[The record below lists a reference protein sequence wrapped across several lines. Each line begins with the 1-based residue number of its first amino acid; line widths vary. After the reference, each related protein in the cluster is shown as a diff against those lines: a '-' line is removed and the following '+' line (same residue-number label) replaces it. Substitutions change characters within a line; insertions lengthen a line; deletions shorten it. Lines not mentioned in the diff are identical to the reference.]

1 MRCRIRPLTTSSKRC
16 ATCAELSSPAEELC
30 SHSNNNGSTSP
41 GTEIELDN
49 TAMKT
54 SSIAVAYSAVLLM
67 LPLAGCASHR
77 TEPQVAQPQAGVTQP
92 KTPEPVTQPQ
102 EPAASTPTAASPAPS
117 EAAPAGKP
125 SEAAPAGKPA
135 PAPAPSGATQA
146 PKPATAP
153 APNGAN
159 PAPKAATKTA
169 PPVAKTPSPPV
180 RPPTPAAPAVA
191 STAAAPLDL
200 TALKEK
206 LKATKA
212 IGVFTKISL
221 KNQVDDLMK
230 QFSDYYQGK
239 AKTTM
244 PELRRSYDLLLM
256 KVLSLLQ
263 DSDQKLASEVVSSR
277 EAIWGLLSDP
287 KKFATLQG

>member
-1 MRCRIRPLTTSSKRC
+1 
-16 ATCAELSSPAEELC
+16 
-30 SHSNNNGSTSP
+30 
-41 GTEIELDN
+41 
-49 TAMKT
+49 MKAW
-54 SSIAVAYSAVLLM
+54 SIAVYSAVLLM
-67 LPLAGCASHR
+67 LPPLVGCALHK
-77 TEPQVAQPQAGVTQP
+77 TEPPVARPQTVATQAE
-92 KTPEPVTQPQ
+92 TPEPVTKPQ
-102 EPAASTPTAASPAPS
+102 EPAAATSTAASPAPS

-125 SEAAPAGKPA
+125 ATAPT
-135 PAPAPSGATQA
+135 PSGAPQA
-146 PKPATAP
+146 TKPTA
-153 APNGAN
+153 APERNGAM

-169 PPVAKTPSPPV
+169 PPVAKTPTPSAKPPN
-180 RPPTPAAPAVA
+180 PAAAAVA
-191 STAAAPLDL
+191 TTVAAPLDL

-239 AKTTM
+239 GKTTM
-244 PELRRSYDLLLM
+244 PQLRRAYDLLLM

-263 DSDQKLASEVVSSR
+263 DSDQQLASEVVSSR

-287 KKFATLQG
+287 KKFAALQG